1 MKKCIACNKDISH
14 KRKNVRFCSLS
25 CSTSYNRLLVLH
37 KDVPANCKKCGRCR
51 IIKKFEEFRKNKN
64 SAFGY
69 SYFCKCCDKQRVY
82 TRDRRK
88 VLLNAAKKRSKDY
101 NLEFNL
107 DLNDIILPRECPIL
121 GIELQF
127 NKGKA
132 EDNSYSIDR
141 IDNNKGYIKGNVQI
155 ISFKANTIK
164 SNANFRELELVYKY
178 MKQLESNSGVLHAT
192 QIG

>member
-1 MKKCIACNKDISH
+1 MMKKCIACNTDISQ
-14 KRKNVRFCSLS
+14 KRKNAKFCSLS

-37 KDVPANCKKCGRCR
+37 KSVPANCKKCGKCR
-51 IIKKFEEFRKNKN
+51 IIKKFEEFRKNRN

-69 SYFCKCCDKQRVY
+69 SYFCRLCDKQRIY
-82 TRDRRK
+82 TRDKRK

-107 DLNDIILPRECPIL
+107 ELNDIILPEKCPIL
-121 GIELQF
+121 GIKLQF
-127 NKGKA
+127 NIGKA

-141 IDNNKGYIKGNVQI
+141 IDNTKGYIKGNIQI

-164 SNANFRELELVYKY
+164 NNANFHELELVYKY
-178 MKQLESNSGVLHAT
+178 MKQFKSSNSVLNA
-192 QIG
+192 